1 MEVLAEP
8 HGAQASFSSETQSV
22 AWKTIPILE
31 LLQTLWEIMY
41 DTPKFLPVADAL
53 KCGLEKLCKW
63 YKTID
68 ESDTYFICLAL
79 HPSIKLEYC
88 MDKWDKSY
96 YDAGYSALEHVFD
109 TYYKPPKKPKTS
121 TSTLEVKSQGAN
133 SSFNGYGSNWI
144 LSSLK
149 RSTSENDVGQDP
161 RKELLDYIN
170 SPLEPGDGLNPV
182 KWWGGSSVAS
192 ERAFSAAGLV
202 GTLQCTHIDPTA
214 FGRVQILRDAYRTKS
229 LNVSDDAASHEA
241 VEIIE
246 IK

>member
-1 MEVLAEP
+1 
-8 HGAQASFSSETQSV
+8 
-22 AWKTIPILE
+22 
-31 LLQTLWEIMY
+31 MY

-53 KCGLEKLCKW
+53 KCGLEKLWKW

-79 HPSIKLEYC
+79 DPSIKLEYC

-121 TSTLEVKSQGAN
+121 TSTSEVKGQVPSMDMAPT
-133 SSFNGYGSNWI
+133 GYFHPS
-144 LSSLK
+144 K
-149 RSTSENDVGQDP
+149 GQNP

-192 ERAFSAAGLV
+192 ERTFSAAGLV
-202 GTLQCTHIDPTA
+202 GTLQHTCIDPTA
-214 FGRVQILRDAYRTKS
+214 FGRVQILRDAYRTKF